1 MILFSS
7 GFVFWFWSLTST
19 WLQLKMTISPFT
31 NHLSCSFR
39 ATEPDDL
46 VALQSKE
53 WDPIVDWFNE
63 RWACF
68 YDPMCMHLY
77 YTTRGCG
84 LTHPGIHHPRP
95 HWLSNELLVCINKR
109 GKKTK
114 KKKNCYHGNEF
125 NYFGY
130 VAIFEYV
137 EQTSWLYRG
146 LFSLRQVVSYN
157 STSLHG
163 CLCVA
168 T

>member
-31 NHLSCSFR
+31 NRLSCSFR

-53 WDPIVDWFNE
+53 WDPIVEWFNE

-95 HWLSNELLVCINKR
+95 HWLSNELLICINKR

-114 KKKNCYHGNEF
+114 KKKKTVIMAMNLIILG
-125 NYFGY
+125 
-130 VAIFEYV
+130 
-137 EQTSWLYRG
+137 
-146 LFSLRQVVSYN
+146 
-157 STSLHG
+157 TSLSSSMLSRHLGSIGG
-163 CLCVA
+163 CLA
-168 T
+168 SGR